1 MRISCLVVLAA
12 VSPACPMLLRPA
24 PLLRP
29 VVPPLRSS
37 PPQAA
42 EPKLGIGIEARQR
55 LLLLVQ
61 DLASRGATQAQIE
74 GGVSQAVAAVF
85 APPPP
90 PAAAAA
96 AVAGVSAPAA
106 AGSTATGSTAAQLVV
121 PATASDAH
129 KALRASFGGR
139 YTVAVSAATQ
149 KFLNFIVEDRTCV
162 FRWRYSRVYAV
173 GFHALCDAFLRGSCR
188 TAADEAATRA
198 ALCVGLGL
206 DQAAVWAD
214 AASLCE
220 EAAGLDRQQLL
231 ATEEFRQIAAA
242 QGSLKYTYTFGVGL
256 VMLMRAV
263 GETEL
268 SPPPRTVT
276 SGITAWCTALDLR
289 FATRL
294 ASDYTRPLSIDGI
307 GRFDFYSESGL
318 EDASLVSIGQEGSF

>member
-1 MRISCLVVLAA
+1 M
-12 VSPACPMLLRPA
+12 MLLMLQA
-24 PLLRP
+24 KHPLLRP

-173 GFHALCDAFLRGSCR
+173 GFRALCDADQRVYDAAARAGDAR
-188 TAADEAATRA
+188 VDTAPSF
-198 ALCVGLGL
+198 VGRLHAP
-206 DQAAVWAD
+206 AAVAHSK
-214 AASLCE
+214 ARKCRP
-220 EAAGLDRQQLL
+220 G
-231 ATEEFRQIAAA
+231 
-242 QGSLKYTYTFGVGL
+242 
-256 VMLMRAV
+256 
-263 GETEL
+263 
-268 SPPPRTVT
+268 PR
-276 SGITAWCTALDLR
+276 R
-289 FATRL
+289 
-294 ASDYTRPLSIDGI
+294 
-307 GRFDFYSESGL
+307 
-318 EDASLVSIGQEGSF
+318 